1 MPIPL
6 FAEEPPH
13 PFVPLAFRI
22 AVARS
27 GGPGRPT
34 GRRHGALPPGYRP
47 KACPED
53 KPLTAAST
61 MAGWATSGR
70 RLFLSAVVLAVGLSY
85 GGNAMAQSP
94 PVVVLSER
102 VAADGRFAAF
112 TAEAARRF
120 GIPAGWIEAIIAAE
134 SADDPHA
141 LSPKGAMGL
150 MQLMPAT
157 WAAMRDRLDLG
168 DDPFDPRANILAGT
182 AYLGDL
188 HARYGS
194 PGFLAAYNA
203 GPARYEDH
211 LATDRPLPTET
222 RAYLAVLTPMIEGL
236 HVGGPVTLAAGRSWS
251 AAPLFV
257 LRTASAEPMPSS
269 VHRPDSLSAM
279 LPQADGLF
287 VVLPLRTASHDRRR
301 IPSLPGENRRK
312 TCAPAGMPSPHN
324 RTKAR

>member
-1 MPIPL
+1 MAIPL
-6 FAEEPPH
+6 FAEEPSH
-13 PFVPLAFRI
+13 PSVPLAFRT

-34 GRRHGALPPGYRP
+34 GRRHGALPW
-47 KACPED
+47 
-53 KPLTAAST
+53 TAVST

-70 RLFLSAVVLAVGLSY
+70 RVFLSAVVLAVVLSS
-85 GGNAMAQSP
+85 GGSAAAQSTP
-94 PVVVLSER
+94 ILVLSGH
-102 VAADGRFAAF
+102 ASAISPFAAPV
-112 TAEAARRF
+112 AEASQRF
-120 GIPAGWIEAIIAAE
+120 GIPAAWIEAIVTAE
-134 SADDPHA
+134 SAGDPHA

-157 WAAMRDRLDLG
+157 WAAIRDRLDLG

-188 HARYGS
+188 HDRYGS

-211 LATDRPLPTET
+211 LATGRPLPTET
-222 RAYLAVLTPMIEGL
+222 RAYLAVLAPMIEGQHAGDAAAL
-236 HVGGPVTLAAGRSWS
+236 SAGRSWS

-257 LRTASAEPMPSS
+257 LRIAGADPMPSS
-269 VHRPDSLSAM
+269 VHHPDSLSAM

-287 VVLPLRTASHDRRR
+287 ARRA
-301 IPSLPGENRRK
+301 PSERK
-312 TCAPAGMPSPHN
+312 P
-324 RTKAR
+324 

>member
-1 MPIPL
+1 MEASTPLAIPL

-13 PFVPLAFRI
+13 PFVPLAFRT

-61 MAGWATSGR
+61 MAGWATSR
-70 RLFLSAVVLAVGLSY
+70 RRVFLGAVVLAVGLSY
-85 GGNAMAQSP
+85 GGSAMAQSP
-94 PVVVLSER
+94 PVVVPSEHI
-102 VAADGRFAAF
+102 AANGPFAAF

-120 GIPAGWIEAIIAAE
+120 GVPAIWIETVIAAE
-134 SADDPHA
+134 SAGDPHA

-188 HARYGS
+188 HTRYGS

-211 LATDRPLPTET
+211 LATGRPLLPET
-222 RAYLAVLTPMIEGL
+222 RIYLTVLAPMIEGQ
-236 HVGGPVTLAAGRSWS
+236 HAGGAVTLAAGRSWS
-251 AAPLFV
+251 ASPLFV
-257 LRTASAEPMPSS
+257 VRTASADPIPSS

-279 LPQADGLF
+279 LPQADWLF
-287 VVLPLRTASHDRRR
+287 ARRAFSEHK
-301 IPSLPGENRRK
+301 P
-312 TCAPAGMPSPHN
+312 
-324 RTKAR
+324 

>member
-1 MPIPL
+1 MDIPL
-6 FAEEPPH
+6 FAEEPSH
-13 PFVPLAFRI
+13 PFVPLAFRT

-27 GGPGRPT
+27 DGPGRPT

-61 MAGWATSGR
+61 MAGWARVGR
-70 RLFLSAVVLAVGLSY
+70 RVILSAVMLA
-85 GGNAMAQSP
+85 
-94 PVVVLSER
+94 VVLSSSGSATAQSAPIA
-102 VAADGRFAAF
+102 VPSAHASAINPLAAF
-112 TAEAARRF
+112 TAEATRRF
-120 GIPAGWIEAIIAAE
+120 GIPAVWIEAVITVE
-134 SADDPHA
+134 SAGDPHA

-157 WAAMRDRLDLG
+157 WAAMRDQLDLG
-168 DDPFDPRANILAGT
+168 NDPFDPRANILAGT
-182 AYLGDL
+182 AYLSDL

-211 LATDRPLPTET
+211 LATGRPLPTET
-222 RAYLAVLTPMIEGL
+222 RAYLAVLTPMIESQ
-236 HVGGPVTLAAGRSWS
+236 HVGGATALSAGRSWS

-257 LRTASAEPMPSS
+257 LRIAGADPMPSS
-269 VHRPDSLSAM
+269 LHRPDSLSAM

-287 VVLPLRTASHDRRR
+287 ARRAPSDRK
-301 IPSLPGENRRK
+301 P
-312 TCAPAGMPSPHN
+312 
-324 RTKAR
+324 